1 MSVDVAIIGA
11 GAAGCFCAIELRRRH
26 PELEVKVYE
35 AGSRPL
41 AKVALT
47 GGGRCN
53 LTNSF
58 RDVRRL
64 TEVYPRGER
73 LMKRAL
79 SEFSQE
85 DTVKWF
91 ENEGV
96 RLVVQDDQ
104 CVFPASQ
111 DAMQIVRTLER
122 EMRVEGHYT
131 LPQLAVMR
139 VSTAGAVDTLLF
151 DAMEMEVKT
160 MPVDTATFV
169 LHDIKGQMRYPLT
182 FKEIFPW
189 IAGAWLVIVLGILT
203 VALILSRK
211 RNAADVAHCDDPA
224 HIVALRRLDKF
235 RSNAYWAPE
244 KQKAFYSGI
253 TDALKDYIEARFGI
267 DAPEMT
273 SAELFDA
280 LKTDKDITPE
290 MFAELRELFERAD
303 FVKFAKHAATDEEN
317 ASALPTAVRF
327 VTSTYKV
334 EPEEGQEKDVL

>member
-1 MSVDVAIIGA
+1 MKLLAIILTAMLDIVPGGEPFLRQLTPRDSILIADQLEYGFRLDSVKA
-11 GAAGCFCAIELRRRH
+11 GTQLALQDFSEASNDTLTLVRNWKIDTLKRKGGLFDIE
-26 PELEVKVYE
+26 
-35 AGSRPL
+35 GSIV
-41 AKVALT
+41 VA
-47 GGGRCN
+47 
-53 LTNSF
+53 
-58 RDVRRL
+58 
-64 TEVYPRGER
+64 P
-73 LMKRAL
+73 
-79 SEFSQE
+79 
-85 DTVKWF
+85 F
-91 ENEGV
+91 E
-96 RLVVQDDQ
+96 
-104 CVFPASQ
+104 
-111 DAMQIVRTLER
+111 
-122 EMRVEGHYT
+122 EGHYS

-189 IAGAWLVIVLGILT
+189 IAGVWLVIVLGILT

-273 SAELFDA
+273 TAELFDA

-290 MFAELRELFERAD
+290 MFTELRELFERAD

>member
-1 MSVDVAIIGA
+1 MLDIVPGGEPFLRQLTPRDSILIADQLEYGFRLDSVKAGTQLALQDFSEASNDTLTLVRNWKIDTLKRKGGLFDIEGSIVVA
-11 GAAGCFCAIELRRRH
+11 
-26 PELEVKVYE
+26 P
-35 AGSRPL
+35 
-41 AKVALT
+41 
-47 GGGRCN
+47 
-53 LTNSF
+53 
-58 RDVRRL
+58 
-64 TEVYPRGER
+64 
-73 LMKRAL
+73 
-79 SEFSQE
+79 
-85 DTVKWF
+85 F
-91 ENEGV
+91 E
-96 RLVVQDDQ
+96 
-104 CVFPASQ
+104 
-111 DAMQIVRTLER
+111 
-122 EMRVEGHYT
+122 EGHYS

-139 VSTAGAVDTLLF
+139 VSAAGAVDTLLF

-189 IAGAWLVIVLGILT
+189 IAGVWLVIVLGILT

-235 RSNAYWAPE
+235 RSNAYWVPE

-290 MFAELRELFERAD
+290 MFTELRELFERAD

>member
-1 MSVDVAIIGA
+1 MKLLAIILTAMLDIVPGGEPFLRQLTPRDSILIADQLEYGFRLDSVKA
-11 GAAGCFCAIELRRRH
+11 GTQLALQDFSEASNDTLTLVRNWKIDTLKRKGGLFDIE
-26 PELEVKVYE
+26 
-35 AGSRPL
+35 GSIV
-41 AKVALT
+41 VA
-47 GGGRCN
+47 
-53 LTNSF
+53 
-58 RDVRRL
+58 
-64 TEVYPRGER
+64 P
-73 LMKRAL
+73 
-79 SEFSQE
+79 
-85 DTVKWF
+85 F
-91 ENEGV
+91 E
-96 RLVVQDDQ
+96 
-104 CVFPASQ
+104 
-111 DAMQIVRTLER
+111 
-122 EMRVEGHYT
+122 EGHYS

-139 VSTAGAVDTLLF
+139 VSAAGAVDTLLF

-189 IAGAWLVIVLGILT
+189 IAGVWLVIVLGILT

-273 SAELFDA
+273 TAELFDA

-290 MFAELRELFERAD
+290 MFTELRELFERAD

-317 ASALPTAVRF
+317 ASALPVAVRF

>member
-1 MSVDVAIIGA
+1 MKLLAIILTAMLDIVPGGEPFLRQLTPRDSILIADQLEYGFRLDSVKA
-11 GAAGCFCAIELRRRH
+11 GTQLALQDFSEASNDTLTLVRNWKIDTLKRKGGLFDIE
-26 PELEVKVYE
+26 
-35 AGSRPL
+35 GSIV
-41 AKVALT
+41 VA
-47 GGGRCN
+47 
-53 LTNSF
+53 
-58 RDVRRL
+58 
-64 TEVYPRGER
+64 P
-73 LMKRAL
+73 
-79 SEFSQE
+79 
-85 DTVKWF
+85 F
-91 ENEGV
+91 E
-96 RLVVQDDQ
+96 
-104 CVFPASQ
+104 
-111 DAMQIVRTLER
+111 
-122 EMRVEGHYT
+122 EGHYS

-139 VSTAGAVDTLLF
+139 VSAAGAVDTLLF

-189 IAGAWLVIVLGILT
+189 IAGVWLVIVLGILT

-253 TDALKDYIEARFGI
+253 TDALKDYIEASFGI

-273 SAELFDA
+273 TAELFDA

-290 MFAELRELFERAD
+290 MFTELRELFERAD

-334 EPEEGQEKDVL
+334 EPEEGQGKDVL

>member
-1 MSVDVAIIGA
+1 MKLLAIILTAMLDIVPGGEPFLRQLTPRDSILIADQLEYGFRLDSVKA
-11 GAAGCFCAIELRRRH
+11 GTQLALQDFSEASNDTLTLVRNWKIDTLKRKGGLFDIE
-26 PELEVKVYE
+26 
-35 AGSRPL
+35 GSIV
-41 AKVALT
+41 VA
-47 GGGRCN
+47 
-53 LTNSF
+53 
-58 RDVRRL
+58 
-64 TEVYPRGER
+64 P
-73 LMKRAL
+73 
-79 SEFSQE
+79 
-85 DTVKWF
+85 F
-91 ENEGV
+91 E
-96 RLVVQDDQ
+96 
-104 CVFPASQ
+104 
-111 DAMQIVRTLER
+111 
-122 EMRVEGHYT
+122 EGHYS

-139 VSTAGAVDTLLF
+139 VSAAGAVDTLLF

-189 IAGAWLVIVLGILT
+189 IAGVWLVIVLGILT

-235 RSNAYWAPE
+235 RSNAYWVPE

-290 MFAELRELFERAD
+290 MFTELRELFERAD

>member
-1 MSVDVAIIGA
+1 
-11 GAAGCFCAIELRRRH
+11 
-26 PELEVKVYE
+26 
-35 AGSRPL
+35 
-41 AKVALT
+41 
-47 GGGRCN
+47 
-53 LTNSF
+53 
-58 RDVRRL
+58 
-64 TEVYPRGER
+64 
-73 LMKRAL
+73 
-79 SEFSQE
+79 
-85 DTVKWF
+85 
-91 ENEGV
+91 
-96 RLVVQDDQ
+96 
-104 CVFPASQ
+104 
-111 DAMQIVRTLER
+111 
-122 EMRVEGHYT
+122 
-131 LPQLAVMR
+131 
-139 VSTAGAVDTLLF
+139 
-151 DAMEMEVKT
+151 

-189 IAGAWLVIVLGILT
+189 AAGAWLIIVLGILT
-203 VALILSRK
+203 GALILSRK

-253 TDALKDYIEARFGI
+253 TDALKDYVEARFGI

-273 SAELFDA
+273 TAELFDA
-280 LKTDKDITPE
+280 LKSDKDITPE

-317 ASALPTAVRF
+317 ASALPVAVRF

>member
-1 MSVDVAIIGA
+1 MKLLAIILTAMLDIVPGGEPFLRQLTPRDSILIADQLEYGFRLDSVKA
-11 GAAGCFCAIELRRRH
+11 GTQLALQDFSEASNDTLTLVRNWKIDTLKRKGGLFDIE
-26 PELEVKVYE
+26 
-35 AGSRPL
+35 GSIV
-41 AKVALT
+41 VA
-47 GGGRCN
+47 
-53 LTNSF
+53 
-58 RDVRRL
+58 
-64 TEVYPRGER
+64 P
-73 LMKRAL
+73 
-79 SEFSQE
+79 
-85 DTVKWF
+85 F
-91 ENEGV
+91 E
-96 RLVVQDDQ
+96 
-104 CVFPASQ
+104 
-111 DAMQIVRTLER
+111 
-122 EMRVEGHYT
+122 EGHYT

-189 IAGAWLVIVLGILT
+189 IAGAWLIIVLGILA

-273 SAELFDA
+273 TAELFDA
-280 LKTDKDITPE
+280 LKTDKDITTE

>member
-1 MSVDVAIIGA
+1 MKLLAIILTAMLDIVPGGEPFLRQLTPRDSILIADQLEYGFRLDSVKA
-11 GAAGCFCAIELRRRH
+11 GTQLALQDFSEASNDTLTLVRNWKIDTLKRKGGLFDIE
-26 PELEVKVYE
+26 
-35 AGSRPL
+35 GSIV
-41 AKVALT
+41 VA
-47 GGGRCN
+47 
-53 LTNSF
+53 
-58 RDVRRL
+58 
-64 TEVYPRGER
+64 P
-73 LMKRAL
+73 
-79 SEFSQE
+79 
-85 DTVKWF
+85 F
-91 ENEGV
+91 E
-96 RLVVQDDQ
+96 
-104 CVFPASQ
+104 
-111 DAMQIVRTLER
+111 
-122 EMRVEGHYT
+122 EGHYS

-139 VSTAGAVDTLLF
+139 VSAAGAVDTLLF

-189 IAGAWLVIVLGILT
+189 IAGVWLVIVLGILT

-273 SAELFDA
+273 TAELFDA

-290 MFAELRELFERAD
+290 MFTELRELFERAD

>member
-1 MSVDVAIIGA
+1 MKFLAIILTAMLDIVPGGQPFLRQLTPRDSILIADQLEYGFRLDSVKA
-11 GAAGCFCAIELRRRH
+11 GTQLALQDFSEASNDTLTLVRNWKIDTLKRKGGLFDIE
-26 PELEVKVYE
+26 
-35 AGSRPL
+35 GSIV
-41 AKVALT
+41 VA
-47 GGGRCN
+47 
-53 LTNSF
+53 
-58 RDVRRL
+58 
-64 TEVYPRGER
+64 P
-73 LMKRAL
+73 
-79 SEFSQE
+79 
-85 DTVKWF
+85 F
-91 ENEGV
+91 E
-96 RLVVQDDQ
+96 
-104 CVFPASQ
+104 
-111 DAMQIVRTLER
+111 
-122 EMRVEGHYT
+122 EGHYT

-169 LHDIKGQMRYPLT
+169 IHDIKGQMRYPLT

-189 IAGAWLVIVLGILT
+189 VAGAWLIIVLGILT

-273 SAELFDA
+273 TAELFDA

-290 MFAELRELFERAD
+290 LFAELRELFERAD

-327 VTSTYKV
+327 VTSTYKL